1 MAFRDS
7 NGKITIDEVAA
18 QKDINYINAAIQDL
32 QAARDSLNEIMHQA
46 QSFSGRTAVS
56 MTECSARLIKEYDS
70 LISQLKNSTDLIQ
83 NTFQSLYLIFFCIE
97 IGVMD
102 SCSF

>member
-83 NTFQSLYLIFFCIE
+83 NTVEKYKKIDEEVKNLINQ
-97 IGVMD
+97 
-102 SCSF
+102 

>member
-18 QKDINYINAAIQDL
+18 QKDINHINAAIQDL

-46 QSFSGRTAVS
+46 QSFSGRTAVG

-70 LISQLKNSTDLIQ
+70 LIRQLKGSADLIQ
-83 NTFQSLYLIFFCIE
+83 NTVEKYKKIDEEVKNI
-97 IGVMD
+97 INH
-102 SCSF
+102 

>member
-1 MAFRDS
+1 MSFRDS

-83 NTFQSLYLIFFCIE
+83 NTVEKYKKIDEEVKNLINQ
-97 IGVMD
+97 
-102 SCSF
+102 

>member
-18 QKDINYINAAIQDL
+18 KKDINHINAAIQDL

-46 QSFSGRTAVS
+46 QSFSGRTAVG

-70 LISQLKNSTDLIQ
+70 LIRQLKGSADLIQ
-83 NTFQSLYLIFFCIE
+83 NTVEKYKKIDEEVKNI
-97 IGVMD
+97 INH
-102 SCSF
+102 

>member
-18 QKDINYINAAIQDL
+18 QKDINHINAAIQDL

-46 QSFSGRTAVS
+46 QSFSGRTAVG

-70 LISQLKNSTDLIQ
+70 LIRQLKGSADLIQ
-83 NTFQSLYLIFFCIE
+83 NTVEKYKKIDEEVKNLINQ
-97 IGVMD
+97 
-102 SCSF
+102 

>member
-18 QKDINYINAAIQDL
+18 QKDINHINAAIQDL

-56 MTECSARLIKEYDS
+56 MTEASLQLIREYDRLIRQLNETVTTITNTVEKYRRIDES
-70 LISQLKNSTDLIQ
+70 LKNYINNQ
-83 NTFQSLYLIFFCIE
+83 
-97 IGVMD
+97 G
-102 SCSF
+102 